1 MSKYEEDY
9 FVSLG
14 KYEFN
19 DLAEDNRYYDQELSE
34 LVSNFKISEE

>member
-34 LVSNFKISEE
+34 LVSTYNNSEE